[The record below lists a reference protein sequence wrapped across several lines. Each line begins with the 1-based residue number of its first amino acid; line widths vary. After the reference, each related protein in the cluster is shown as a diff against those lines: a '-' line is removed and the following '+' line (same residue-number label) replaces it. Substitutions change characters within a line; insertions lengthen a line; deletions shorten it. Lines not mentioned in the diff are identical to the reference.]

1 MFFAL
6 VILPIV
12 AAAVAGGSAGAKRI
26 RAGKDIRHK
35 PTAFLPKR
43 LVTQEE
49 YEEYLETDDAE
60 RIREIDRKS
69 TYRNVVYRE
78 AEQLAEK
85 QAKKLAKKKRAA

>member
-6 VILPIV
+6 IVIPVIG
-12 AAAVAGGSAGAKRI
+12 AAIAGGSKGAKRI
-26 RAGKDIRHK
+26 RAGKDIKNK

-49 YEEYLETDDAE
+49 YEEYLETDDAD

-69 TYRNVVYRE
+69 TYRNLVYRE
-78 AEQLAEK
+78 AEKLTHKK
-85 QAKKLAKKKRAA
+85 QKEAA